1 MIILKRSIM
10 RKCIFLDRDGNINVE
25 KDYLY
30 RVEDFEFE
38 PGALEAIKIFKDLGY
53 LVAVVTNQSGVARG
67 YYTEEDVQNL
77 HKYLEK
83 KSKEAGGNI
92 DAFYYCPHH
101 PEKGIGEYKKDC
113 DCRKPGPGMFLKA
126 QKELGIDFDR
136 SLVVGDKLSDVKA
149 GENLGMRGILVRT
162 GHGKKEE
169 IKAEETTEIYDSL
182 YDFALKFKEEHMS
195 H

>member
-1 MIILKRSIM
+1 M

-38 PGALEAIKIFKDLGY
+38 PGALEAIKIFKELKY
-53 LVAVVTNQSGVARG
+53 LVVVVTNQSGVARG

-77 HKYLEK
+77 HRYLGE
-83 KSKEAGGNI
+83 KSKEAGGSI

-101 PEKGIGEYKKDC
+101 PEKGIGEYNKEC
-113 DCRKPGPGMFLKA
+113 NCRKPGPGMFLEA
-126 QKELGIDFDR
+126 QKELDVDFEK
-136 SLVVGDKLSDVKA
+136 SIVVGDKMSDVKS

-162 GHGKKEE
+162 GHGEKEE
-169 IKAEETTEIYDSL
+169 TKAGVTTEVYDSL
-182 YDFALKFKEEHMS
+182 YDFALKFKAEHI
-195 H
+195 HH